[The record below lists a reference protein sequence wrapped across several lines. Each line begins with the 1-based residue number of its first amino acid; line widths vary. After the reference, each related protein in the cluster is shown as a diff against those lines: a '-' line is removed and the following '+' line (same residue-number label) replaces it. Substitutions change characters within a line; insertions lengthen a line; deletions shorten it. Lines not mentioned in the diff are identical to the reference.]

1 MGHAYTAQQVKKN
14 QNLFLKKCLKK
25 KRKKKLKFVWKLA
38 SFFMKIFFE
47 KTALNWGLA

>member
-25 KRKKKLKFVWKLA
+25 KMKKKLEICLEI
-38 SFFMKIFFE
+38 SIFFYE
-47 KTALNWGLA
+47 DFF